1 MARDL
6 TDLNGQDKT
15 RTSADARERADHSD
29 YLSSRTIELDDPEEA
44 QFLRAEK
51 RVAVRRSPLDKK
63 TRAWLKRFLVIGA
76 FVVSGGGAAWATY
89 QYGTHSW
96 RFRLD
101 SSANIEISGE
111 HNASRA
117 QVMDIFGIDI
127 GRNIFA
133 IPLDAQKNQLEQISW
148 VESATVMRLLPNRL
162 AIEIRERT
170 PVAFARIGSRVS
182 LIDSS
187 GVVLGLAAHRQ
198 AKYSFP
204 VIEGITE
211 AEPLSSRAAAM
222 RIYNRLVFELD
233 AEGSHYSQDLS
244 EVDLSDPED
253 IKVIANGAGGA
264 VLVHLGN
271 SEFLP
276 RYKLYLSHITEW
288 RQQHP
293 KLQSVDLRYEGWIY
307 VSPNVTS
314 EANGEREQPR
324 PGGAVI
330 KAGNQKPAQSKG
342 QPKGHRAQ

>member
-6 TDLNGQDKT
+6 TDLNGQDEP
-15 RTSADARERADHSD
+15 RTSADARERADHSAFI
-29 YLSSRTIELDDPEEA
+29 SSRAIELDDPEESR
-44 QFLRAEK
+44 FLRAEK
-51 RVAVRRSPLDKK
+51 RVVVRRGPLDKK
-63 TRAWLKRFLVIGA
+63 TRVWLKRVLMIGA
-76 FVVSGGGAAWATY
+76 FVVSAGGVAWATY
-89 QYGTHSW
+89 QYGIHSW

-101 SSANIEISGE
+101 SSENIEINGA
-111 HNASRA
+111 HNASHA

-133 IPLDAQKNQLEQISW
+133 IPLNSQKMQLEQIPW

-187 GVVLGLAAHRQ
+187 GVVLGFVAHRQ
-198 AKYSFP
+198 TKYSFP
-204 VIEGITE
+204 VIEGMQET
-211 AEPLSSRAAAM
+211 EPLSSRAAAM
-222 RIYNRLVFELD
+222 RIYNRLVRELD

-253 IKVIANGAGGA
+253 VKVTANGAGGA
-264 VLVHLGN
+264 VLIHLGN
-271 SEFLP
+271 SGFLP
-276 RYKLYLSHITEW
+276 RYKLYLGHIAEW

-307 VSPNVTS
+307 VSPEVTS
-314 EANGEREQPR
+314 EEKLETGHPR
-324 PGGAVI
+324 QGTAI
-330 KAGNQKPAQSKG
+330 RAGNQRPGQNKG
-342 QPKGHRAQ
+342 QLKEHRAQ